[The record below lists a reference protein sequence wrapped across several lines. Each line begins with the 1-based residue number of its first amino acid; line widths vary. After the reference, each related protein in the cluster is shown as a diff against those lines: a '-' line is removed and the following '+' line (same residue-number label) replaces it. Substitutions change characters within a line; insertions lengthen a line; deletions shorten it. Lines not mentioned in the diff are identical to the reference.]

1 VIAQSRAELLKLRS
15 TRTALGLV
23 LGMIVLVVLTT
34 LLTGLLTTAGN
45 LSTREQQRSLLAV
58 GSLVGVF
65 AALTGVL
72 LVTSEYRYGTIRPA
86 LLFEPRR
93 SVVIGA
99 KLATS
104 AFAGLLLGVL
114 AAGLAIGIGSAV
126 LAGRG
131 ISFSIGGGDV
141 VQLALGTVA
150 GAALWGAIGVGLGTI
165 IRNQV
170 GGVIA
175 LLSWIFVV
183 ESLLFGLVPAVGR
196 WLPAHAHDALMGL
209 TTSHLVSP
217 AAGAAVL
224 IVWTA
229 ALACGG
235 LGLIGRRD
243 VS

>member
-1 VIAQSRAELLKLRS
+1 VIAQSKAELLKIRS

-23 LGMIVLVVLTT
+23 LGMIALVVLTT
-34 LLTGLLTTAGN
+34 LLTGLLTKAGS
-45 LSTREQQRSLLAV
+45 LSTREDQRNLIAV

-72 LVTSEYRYGTIRPA
+72 LVTSEYRYGTIRPT

-93 SVVIGA
+93 DRVLGA
-99 KLATS
+99 KLLMS
-104 AFAGLLLGVL
+104 AFAGLVLGAI
-114 AAGLAIGIGSAV
+114 AAVLAIGIGFAV

-131 ISFSIGGGDV
+131 ISFSIEGGDV
-141 VQLALGTVA
+141 AQLALAMLA
-150 GAALWGAIGVGLGTI
+150 GGAFWGAIGAALGAI

-209 TTSHLVSP
+209 TARHLVSP
-217 AAGAAVL
+217 AAGAVVL
-224 IVWTA
+224 IAWTA
-229 ALACGG
+229 MLSFLG
-235 LGLIGRRD
+235 LRLIGRRD

>member
-1 VIAQSRAELLKLRS
+1 
-15 TRTALGLV
+15 
-23 LGMIVLVVLTT
+23 
-34 LLTGLLTTAGN
+34 
-45 LSTREQQRSLLAV
+45 
-58 GSLVGVF
+58 
-65 AALTGVL
+65 
-72 LVTSEYRYGTIRPA
+72 
-86 LLFEPRR
+86 
-93 SVVIGA
+93 VIGA

-104 AFAGLLLGVL
+104 ALAGLLLGVL

-131 ISFSIGGGDV
+131 ISFSLGGGDV
-141 VQLALGTVA
+141 AQVALGTVA

-229 ALACGG
+229 TLGFVG